1 MIHID
6 AMRNV
11 SRKQKKSGFLHFIQI
26 TTVFFLV
33 VMIFSVSA
41 FFIWVGTIQIP
52 DFDLFVSRKV
62 AQSTKIYDRT
72 GKILLYD
79 VHKDVRRTI
88 VPFESI
94 SPDIKN
100 ASVAI
105 EDQDFYNHGG
115 VRITST
121 IRALKADILIKL
133 HLQTGFT
140 QGGSTITQQ
149 VIKNALLSQE
159 KTISRKI
166 KEWILAIKL
175 EHIMN
180 KEQILTLYLNEA
192 PYGGNIY
199 GVEEASM
206 SFFGKHAGE
215 VSLVESAYLAA
226 LPQAPTLYSPYGNHT
241 DKLEARKNLVLK
253 KMFEL
258 HMITEDVYNSALTEK
273 VKFIPQQAGGIRAP
287 HFVMFIKEK
296 LVEMYGED
304 AINDGG
310 FRVITTLD
318 MDLQKKA
325 EDVVKQYAAQNEKA
339 YNAKNEALVAIDP
352 KTGQILTMVGSRD
365 YFDVKNDGN
374 YNIALAKRQP
384 GSSFKPFVYAA
395 AFEKGYTPDTVLF
408 DTPTQFSTR
417 CDPYGTPLL
426 GSTAQMCYMPE
437 NYDHVYRGPMTLRN
451 ALAQSVNIPAVKL
464 LYLVG
469 LDSAID
475 MAQRLGITTLVDKSR
490 YGLTLVLGGGEVS
503 LLEMTSA
510 YGVFAND
517 GKRDPYTGLLEV
529 DDTQGQPIYQY
540 SKNETQVIDSEV
552 ARKISDVLSDNIA
565 RAPAFGENS
574 FLRVENREVAVKT
587 GTTNNYRDAWII
599 GYTPSIV
606 VGAWAGNND
615 NTAMQKKVAGF
626 IIAPLW
632 NAFWNSASSTLIT
645 ERFPSPQPILNT
657 VKPALRGIWYG
668 GQIYKIDKI
677 SGKLATE
684 FTPSDL
690 IEERVIPNPHEI
702 LFWVDKNDPTGKIP
716 TNPYGDSQFL
726 LWEIPVEK
734 WITENGLPI
743 NTLVSIPE
751 GSDDL
756 HKPEFAPQISFSN
769 PTTTTTYLMDQKIT
783 IHIDVRSNF
792 IMKRIDLFLNNNL
805 ISSIQS
811 APYEFSFIPSQIG
824 GIQEM
829 NELRAVGYDVVGNT
843 GNTSINLLIN

>member
-1 MIHID
+1 
-6 AMRNV
+6 
-11 SRKQKKSGFLHFIQI
+11 
-26 TTVFFLV
+26 
-33 VMIFSVSA
+33 
-41 FFIWVGTIQIP
+41 
-52 DFDLFVSRKV
+52 
-62 AQSTKIYDRT
+62 
-72 GKILLYD
+72 
-79 VHKDVRRTI
+79 
-88 VPFESI
+88 
-94 SPDIKN
+94 
-100 ASVAI
+100 
-105 EDQDFYNHGG
+105 
-115 VRITST
+115 
-121 IRALKADILIKL
+121 
-133 HLQTGFT
+133 
-140 QGGSTITQQ
+140 
-149 VIKNALLSQE
+149 
-159 KTISRKI
+159 
-166 KEWILAIKL
+166 
-175 EHIMN
+175 
-180 KEQILTLYLNEA
+180 
-192 PYGGNIY
+192 
-199 GVEEASM
+199 
-206 SFFGKHAGE
+206 
-215 VSLVESAYLAA
+215 
-226 LPQAPTLYSPYGNHT
+226 
-241 DKLEARKNLVLK
+241 
-253 KMFEL
+253 
-258 HMITEDVYNSALTEK
+258 
-273 VKFIPQQAGGIRAP
+273 
-287 HFVMFIKEK
+287 
-296 LVEMYGED
+296 
-304 AINDGG
+304 
-310 FRVITTLD
+310 
-318 MDLQKKA
+318 
-325 EDVVKQYAAQNEKA
+325 
-339 YNAKNEALVAIDP
+339 
-352 KTGQILTMVGSRD
+352 
-365 YFDVKNDGN
+365 
-374 YNIALAKRQP
+374 
-384 GSSFKPFVYAA
+384 
-395 AFEKGYTPDTVLF
+395 
-408 DTPTQFSTR
+408 
-417 CDPYGTPLL
+417 
-426 GSTAQMCYMPE
+426 
-437 NYDHVYRGPMTLRN
+437 
-451 ALAQSVNIPAVKL
+451 
-464 LYLVG
+464 
-469 LDSAID
+469 
-475 MAQRLGITTLVDKSR
+475 
-490 YGLTLVLGGGEVS
+490 
-503 LLEMTSA
+503 MTSA

-734 WITENGLPI
+734 WIAENGLPI